1 MVTMTDNDGRRISD
15 MTYEEK
21 KQKLQEQMLVYAQGD
36 MLVAFSGGVDS
47 SLILKLAVQAAA
59 KTGHQVYGIMMHTML
74 HPMGEVEDARVTAE
88 QIGAEFRVLEIDEL
102 KGADILDNPVDRC
115 YRCKKYLFRNLI
127 EEGEKLGVSVMMEGT
142 NEDDLHVYRPGLRAI
157 RELGIHSPLAEA
169 GMTKAEVRRLAG
181 ELGVSVSNKPSMPCL
196 ATRFPYG
203 TRISYEAMRKV
214 DEGEAFIRSLGFY
227 NVRLRI
233 HNDVA
238 RIEVDVNEMPHLL
251 EHCEQIVAKLKNL
264 GYDYIT
270 CLLYTSDAA
279 RRYAVCRSRWSPDQ

>member
-1 MVTMTDNDGRRISD
+1 MVTMTDNDGRRIGD

-59 KTGHQVYGIMMHTML
+59 KTGHQVYGIMVHTML

-102 KGADILDNPVDRC
+102 QGADILDNPVDRC
-115 YRCKKYLFRNLI
+115 YRCKKYLFHNLI
-127 EEGEKLGVSVMMEGT
+127 EEGKKLGVSAMMEGT

-169 GMTKAEVRRLAG
+169 GMTKAEVRKLAG
-181 ELGVSVSNKPSMPCL
+181 ELGISVSNKPSMPCL

-203 TRISYEAMRKV
+203 TRISYEAMQKV
-214 DEGEAFIRSLGFY
+214 DEGEAFVRSLGFY

-233 HNDVA
+233 HNDVV
-238 RIEVDVNEMPHLL
+238 RIEVDVNEMPRLL
-251 EHCEQIVAKLKNL
+251 EYREQIVAKLKKL

-270 CLLYTSDAA
+270 VDLEGF
-279 RRYAVCRSRWSPDQ
+279 RSGSMDLHVKK

>member
-1 MVTMTDNDGRRISD
+1 MVTMTDNDGRRIGD

-21 KQKLQEQMLVYAQGD
+21 KQKLQKQMFVYAQGD

-233 HNDVA
+233 HKDVA

-270 CLLYTSDAA
+270 VDLEGF
-279 RRYAVCRSRWSPDQ
+279 RSGSMDLHVKK

>member
-47 SLILKLAVQAAA
+47 SLILKLAVQAAT
-59 KTGHQVYGIMMHTML
+59 KIGHKVYGIMVHTML

-203 TRISYEAMRKV
+203 TRISYETMRTV

-270 CLLYTSDAA
+270 VDLEGF
-279 RRYAVCRSRWSPDQ
+279 RSGSMDLHVKK

>member
-59 KTGHQVYGIMMHTML
+59 KTGHKVYGIMVHTML

-203 TRISYEAMRKV
+203 TRISYETMRTV

-270 CLLYTSDAA
+270 VDLEGF
-279 RRYAVCRSRWSPDQ
+279 RSGSMDLHVKK

>member
-1 MVTMTDNDGRRISD
+1 

-21 KQKLQEQMLVYAQGD
+21 KEKLQKQMLVYAQGD
-36 MLVAFSGGVDS
+36 VLVAFSGGVDS
-47 SLILKLAVQAAA
+47 SLILKLAVQAAVE
-59 KTGHQVYGIMMHTML
+59 TGHKVYGIMMHTML
-74 HPMGEVEDARVTAE
+74 HPMGEVEDARATAE

-127 EEGEKLGVSVMMEGT
+127 EEGEKLGVSAMMEGT

-169 GMTKAEVRRLAG
+169 GMTKAEVRKLAG
-181 ELGVSVSNKPSMPCL
+181 ELGISVSNKPSMPCL

-203 TRISYEAMRKV
+203 TPISYEAMRKV
-214 DEGEAFIRSLGFY
+214 DEGEAFVRSLGFY

-238 RIEVDVNEMPHLL
+238 RIEVDVNEMPRLL

-270 CLLYTSDAA
+270 VDLEGF
-279 RRYAVCRSRWSPDQ
+279 RSGSMDLHVKK

>member
-1 MVTMTDNDGRRISD
+1 MVTMTDNDGRRIGD

-21 KQKLQEQMLVYAQGD
+21 KQKLQKQMLVYAQGD

-59 KTGHQVYGIMMHTML
+59 KTGHKVYGIMVHTML

-102 KGADILDNPVDRC
+102 QGADILDNPVDRC
-115 YRCKKYLFRNLI
+115 YRCKKYLFHNLI
-127 EEGEKLGVSVMMEGT
+127 EEGKKLGVSAMMEGT

-169 GMTKAEVRRLAG
+169 GMTKAEVRKLAE
-181 ELGVSVSNKPSMPCL
+181 ELDISVSNKPSMPCL

-203 TRISYEAMRKV
+203 TRISYEAMQKV
-214 DEGEAFIRSLGFY
+214 DEGEAFVRSLGFY

-233 HNDVA
+233 HNDVV
-238 RIEVDVNEMPHLL
+238 RIEVDVNEIPRLL
-251 EHCEQIVAKLKNL
+251 EYREQIVAKLKNL

-270 CLLYTSDAA
+270 VDLEGF
-279 RRYAVCRSRWSPDQ
+279 RSGSMDLHIKK

>member
-47 SLILKLAVQAAA
+47 SLILKLAVQAAT
-59 KTGHQVYGIMMHTML
+59 KTGHKVYGIMVHTML

-127 EEGEKLGVSVMMEGT
+127 EEGKKLGVSVMMEGT

-169 GMTKAEVRRLAG
+169 GMTKAEVRKLAG
-181 ELGVSVSNKPSMPCL
+181 ELDVSVSNKPSMPCL

-203 TRISYEAMRKV
+203 TRISYEAMQKV
-214 DEGEAFIRSLGFY
+214 DEGEAFVRSLGFY

-233 HNDVA
+233 HNDVV
-238 RIEVDVNEMPHLL
+238 RIEVDVNEMPRLL
-251 EHCEQIVAKLKNL
+251 EYREQIVAKLKKL

-270 CLLYTSDAA
+270 VDLEGF
-279 RRYAVCRSRWSPDQ
+279 RSGSMDLHVKK

>member
-1 MVTMTDNDGRRISD
+1 MVTMTDNDGRRIGD

-21 KQKLQEQMLVYAQGD
+21 KQKLQKQMLVYAQGD

-59 KTGHQVYGIMMHTML
+59 KSGHKVYGIMMHTML

-270 CLLYTSDAA
+270 VDLEGF
-279 RRYAVCRSRWSPDQ
+279 RSGSMDLHVKK

>member
-47 SLILKLAVQAAA
+47 SMILKLAVQAAA
-59 KTGHQVYGIMMHTML
+59 KTGHKVYGIMVHTML

-203 TRISYEAMRKV
+203 TRISYETMRTV

-270 CLLYTSDAA
+270 VDLEGF
-279 RRYAVCRSRWSPDQ
+279 RSGSMDLHVKK

>member
-1 MVTMTDNDGRRISD
+1 MVTMTDNDGRRIGD

-47 SLILKLAVQAAA
+47 SLILKLAVQAASGS
-59 KTGHQVYGIMMHTML
+59 GHQVYGIMMHTML

-142 NEDDLHVYRPGLRAI
+142 NEDDLHVYRPGLQAI

-270 CLLYTSDAA
+270 VDLEGF
-279 RRYAVCRSRWSPDQ
+279 RSGSMDLHVKK

>member
-1 MVTMTDNDGRRISD
+1 

-21 KQKLQEQMLVYAQGD
+21 KEKLQEQMRAYAEGD
-36 MLVAFSGGVDS
+36 VLVAFSGGVDS
-47 SLILKLAVQAAA
+47 SLILKLAVQAASE
-59 KTGHQVYGIMMHTML
+59 TGHKVYGIMMHTML
-74 HPMGEVEDARVTAE
+74 HPTGEVEDARATAE

-102 KGADILDNPVDRC
+102 TGADILDNPVDRC

-157 RELGIHSPLAEA
+157 RELGIRSPLADA

-181 ELGVSVSNKPSMPCL
+181 ELGISVSNKPSTPCL

-203 TRISYEAMRKV
+203 TRISYDAMRKV
-214 DEGEAFIRSLGFY
+214 DEGEACIRELGFY

-233 HNDVA
+233 HQDIA
-238 RIEVDVNEMPHLL
+238 RIEVDADEMPKLL
-251 EHCEQIVAKLKNL
+251 EHRDQIIQKLKNL

-270 CLLYTSDAA
+270 VDLEGF
-279 RRYAVCRSRWSPDQ
+279 RSGSMDIHVEK

>member
-21 KQKLQEQMLVYAQGD
+21 KQKLQEQMPVYAQGD

-270 CLLYTSDAA
+270 VDLEGF
-279 RRYAVCRSRWSPDQ
+279 RSGSMDLHVKK

>member
-1 MVTMTDNDGRRISD
+1 MVTMTDNDGRRIGD

-21 KQKLQEQMLVYAQGD
+21 KQKLQKQMLVYAQGD

-59 KTGHQVYGIMMHTML
+59 KTGHKVYGIMVHTML

-115 YRCKKYLFRNLI
+115 YRCKKYLFHNLI
-127 EEGEKLGVSVMMEGT
+127 EEGKKLGVSAMMEGT

-169 GMTKAEVRRLAG
+169 GMTKAEVRKLAG
-181 ELGVSVSNKPSMPCL
+181 ELDVSVSNKPSMPCL

-203 TRISYEAMRKV
+203 TRISYEAMQKV
-214 DEGEAFIRSLGFY
+214 DEGEAFVRSLGFY

-238 RIEVDVNEMPHLL
+238 RIEVDANEMPRLL
-251 EHCEQIVAKLKNL
+251 EYREQIVAKLKNL

-270 CLLYTSDAA
+270 VDLEGF
-279 RRYAVCRSRWSPDQ
+279 RSGSMDLHVKK

>member
-47 SLILKLAVQAAA
+47 SLILKLAVQAAT
-59 KTGHQVYGIMMHTML
+59 KIGHKVYGIMVHTML

-115 YRCKKYLFRNLI
+115 YRCKKYLFCNLI
-127 EEGEKLGVSVMMEGT
+127 EEGKKLGVSVMMEGT

-214 DEGEAFIRSLGFY
+214 DEGEEFIRSLGFY

-270 CLLYTSDAA
+270 VDLEGF
-279 RRYAVCRSRWSPDQ
+279 RSGSMDLHVKK

>member
-1 MVTMTDNDGRRISD
+1 MVTMTDNDGRRIGD

-21 KQKLQEQMLVYAQGD
+21 KQKLQKQMLVYAQGE

-214 DEGEAFIRSLGFY
+214 DEGEVFIRSLGFY

-270 CLLYTSDAA
+270 VDLEGF
-279 RRYAVCRSRWSPDQ
+279 RSGSMDLHVKK

>member
-1 MVTMTDNDGRRISD
+1 MVTMTDNDGRRIGD

-21 KQKLQEQMLVYAQGD
+21 KQKLQKQMLVYAQGD

-59 KTGHQVYGIMMHTML
+59 KTGHKVYGIMVYTML

-102 KGADILDNPVDRC
+102 QGADILDNPVDRC
-115 YRCKKYLFRNLI
+115 YRCKKYLFHNLI
-127 EEGEKLGVSVMMEGT
+127 EEGKKLGVSAMMEGT

-169 GMTKAEVRRLAG
+169 GMTKAEVRKLAG
-181 ELGVSVSNKPSMPCL
+181 ELGISVSNKPSMPCL

-203 TRISYEAMRKV
+203 TRISYEAMQKV
-214 DEGEAFIRSLGFY
+214 DEGEAFVRSLGFY

-233 HNDVA
+233 HNDVV
-238 RIEVDVNEMPHLL
+238 RIEVDVNEMPRLL
-251 EHCEQIVAKLKNL
+251 EYREQIVAKLKKL

-270 CLLYTSDAA
+270 VDLEGF
-279 RRYAVCRSRWSPDQ
+279 RSGSMDLHVKK

>member
-1 MVTMTDNDGRRISD
+1 MVTMTDNDGRRIGD

-21 KQKLQEQMLVYAQGD
+21 KQKLQKQMLVYAQGD

-59 KTGHQVYGIMMHTML
+59 KTGHKVYGIMVHTML

-102 KGADILDNPVDRC
+102 QGADILDNPVDRC
-115 YRCKKYLFRNLI
+115 YRCKKYLFHNLI
-127 EEGEKLGVSVMMEGT
+127 EGGKKLGVSAMMEGT

-169 GMTKAEVRRLAG
+169 GMTKAEVRKLAG
-181 ELGVSVSNKPSMPCL
+181 ELGISVSNKPSMPCL

-203 TRISYEAMRKV
+203 TRISYEAMQKV
-214 DEGEAFIRSLGFY
+214 DEGEAFVRSLGFY

-233 HNDVA
+233 HNDVV
-238 RIEVDVNEMPHLL
+238 RIEVDVNEMPRLL
-251 EHCEQIVAKLKNL
+251 EYREQIVAKLKKL

-270 CLLYTSDAA
+270 VDLEGF
-279 RRYAVCRSRWSPDQ
+279 RSGSMDLHVKK

>member
-1 MVTMTDNDGRRISD
+1 MVTMTDNDGRRIGD

-21 KQKLQEQMLVYAQGD
+21 KQKLQKQMLVYAQGD

-214 DEGEAFIRSLGFY
+214 DEGEVFIRSLGFY

-270 CLLYTSDAA
+270 VDLEGF
-279 RRYAVCRSRWSPDQ
+279 RSGSMDLHVKK

>member
-59 KTGHQVYGIMMHTML
+59 KTGHKVYGIMVHTML
-74 HPMGEVEDARVTAE
+74 PPMGEVEDARVTAE

-270 CLLYTSDAA
+270 VDLEGF
-279 RRYAVCRSRWSPDQ
+279 RSGSMDLHVKK

>member
-47 SLILKLAVQAAA
+47 SLILKLAVQAVA
-59 KTGHQVYGIMMHTML
+59 KTGHKVYGIMVHTML

-270 CLLYTSDAA
+270 VDLEGF
-279 RRYAVCRSRWSPDQ
+279 RSGSMDLHVKK

>member
-1 MVTMTDNDGRRISD
+1 MVTMTDNDGRRIGD

-21 KQKLQEQMLVYAQGD
+21 KQKLQKQMLVYAQGD
-36 MLVAFSGGVDS
+36 MLVAFAGGVDS

-59 KTGHQVYGIMMHTML
+59 KTGHKVYGIMVHTML

-88 QIGAEFRVLEIDEL
+88 QIGAEFQVLEIDEL

-115 YRCKKYLFRNLI
+115 YRCKKYLFHNLI
-127 EEGEKLGVSVMMEGT
+127 EEGKKLGVSAMMEGT

-157 RELGIHSPLAEA
+157 RELGIHSPLAEV
-169 GMTKAEVRRLAG
+169 GMTKAEVRKLAG
-181 ELGVSVSNKPSMPCL
+181 ELGISVSNKPSMPCL

-203 TRISYEAMRKV
+203 TRISYEAMQKV
-214 DEGEAFIRSLGFY
+214 DEGEAFVRSLGFY

-238 RIEVDVNEMPHLL
+238 RIEVDVNEMPRLL
-251 EHCEQIVAKLKNL
+251 EYREQIVAKLKNL

-270 CLLYTSDAA
+270 VDLEGF
-279 RRYAVCRSRWSPDQ
+279 RSGSMDLHVKK

>member
-1 MVTMTDNDGRRISD
+1 MVTMTDNDGRRIGD

-157 RELGIHSPLAEA
+157 RQLGIHSPLAEA
-169 GMTKAEVRRLAG
+169 GMTKAEVRKLAG

-214 DEGEAFIRSLGFY
+214 DEGEVFIRSLGFY

-270 CLLYTSDAA
+270 VDLEGF
-279 RRYAVCRSRWSPDQ
+279 RSGSMDLHVKK

>member
-1 MVTMTDNDGRRISD
+1 

-21 KQKLQEQMLVYAQGD
+21 KQKLQKQMFVYAQGD

-59 KTGHQVYGIMMHTML
+59 KTGHKVYGIMVHTML

-102 KGADILDNPVDRC
+102 QGADILDNPVDRC
-115 YRCKKYLFRNLI
+115 YRCKKYLFHNLI
-127 EEGEKLGVSVMMEGT
+127 EEGEKLGASAMMEGT

-169 GMTKAEVRRLAG
+169 GMTKAEVRKLAG
-181 ELGVSVSNKPSMPCL
+181 ELGISVSNKPSMPCL

-203 TRISYEAMRKV
+203 TRISYEAMQKV
-214 DEGEAFIRSLGFY
+214 DEGEAFVRSLGFY

-233 HNDVA
+233 HNDVV
-238 RIEVDVNEMPHLL
+238 RIEVDVNEMPRLL
-251 EHCEQIVAKLKNL
+251 EYREQIVAKLKKL

-270 CLLYTSDAA
+270 VDLEGF
-279 RRYAVCRSRWSPDQ
+279 RSGSMDLHVKK

>member
-1 MVTMTDNDGRRISD
+1 MVTMTDNDGRRIGD

-21 KQKLQEQMLVYAQGD
+21 KQKLQKQMLVYAQGD

-59 KTGHQVYGIMMHTML
+59 KTGHKVYGIMVHTML

-88 QIGAEFRVLEIDEL
+88 QIGAEFQVLEIDEL

-115 YRCKKYLFRNLI
+115 YRCKKYLFHNLI
-127 EEGEKLGVSVMMEGT
+127 EEGKKLGVSAMMEGT

-157 RELGIHSPLAEA
+157 RELGIHSPLAEV
-169 GMTKAEVRRLAG
+169 GMTKAEVRKLAG
-181 ELGVSVSNKPSMPCL
+181 ELGISVSNKPSMPCL

-203 TRISYEAMRKV
+203 TRISYEAMQKV
-214 DEGEAFIRSLGFY
+214 DEGEAFVRSLGFY

-238 RIEVDVNEMPHLL
+238 RIEVDVNEMPRLL
-251 EHCEQIVAKLKNL
+251 EYREQIVAKLKNL

-270 CLLYTSDAA
+270 VDLEGF
-279 RRYAVCRSRWSPDQ
+279 RSGSMDLHVKK

>member
-1 MVTMTDNDGRRISD
+1 MVTMTDNDGRRIGD

-21 KQKLQEQMLVYAQGD
+21 KQKLQKQMLVYAQGD

-59 KTGHQVYGIMMHTML
+59 KTGHKVYGIMVHTML

-102 KGADILDNPVDRC
+102 QGADILDNPVDRC
-115 YRCKKYLFRNLI
+115 YRCKKYLFHNLI
-127 EEGEKLGVSVMMEGT
+127 EEGEKLGASAMMEGT

-169 GMTKAEVRRLAG
+169 GMTKAEVRKLAG
-181 ELGVSVSNKPSMPCL
+181 ELGISVSNKPSMPCL

-203 TRISYEAMRKV
+203 TRISYEAMQKV
-214 DEGEAFIRSLGFY
+214 EEGEAFVRSLGFY

-238 RIEVDVNEMPHLL
+238 RIEVDVNEMPRLL
-251 EHCEQIVAKLKNL
+251 EYCEQIVAKLKNL

-270 CLLYTSDAA
+270 VDLEGF
-279 RRYAVCRSRWSPDQ
+279 RSGSMDLHIKK

>member
-1 MVTMTDNDGRRISD
+1 MVTMTDNDGRRIGD

-21 KQKLQEQMLVYAQGD
+21 KQKLQKQMLVYAQGD

-59 KTGHQVYGIMMHTML
+59 KTGHKVYGIMVHTML

-115 YRCKKYLFRNLI
+115 YRCKKYLFHNLI
-127 EEGEKLGVSVMMEGT
+127 EEGKKLGVSAMMEGT

-169 GMTKAEVRRLAG
+169 GMTKAEVRKLAG
-181 ELGVSVSNKPSMPCL
+181 ELGISVSNKPSMPCL

-203 TRISYEAMRKV
+203 TRISYEAMQKV
-214 DEGEAFIRSLGFY
+214 DEGEAFVRSLGFY

-238 RIEVDVNEMPHLL
+238 RIEVDVNEMPRLL
-251 EHCEQIVAKLKNL
+251 EYCEQIVAKLKNL

-270 CLLYTSDAA
+270 VDLEGF
-279 RRYAVCRSRWSPDQ
+279 RSGSMDLHIKK

>member
-21 KQKLQEQMLVYAQGD
+21 KQKLQEQMLVYVQGD

-47 SLILKLAVQAAA
+47 SLILKLAVQAAT
-59 KTGHQVYGIMMHTML
+59 KTGHKVYGIMVHTML

-270 CLLYTSDAA
+270 VDLEGF
-279 RRYAVCRSRWSPDQ
+279 RSGSMDLHVKK

>member
-1 MVTMTDNDGRRISD
+1 MVTMTENDGRRICD

-21 KQKLQEQMLVYAQGD
+21 KEKLQKQMLVYAQGD
-36 MLVAFSGGVDS
+36 VLVAFSGGVDS
-47 SLILKLAVQAAA
+47 SLILKLAVQAAVE
-59 KTGHQVYGIMMHTML
+59 TGHKVYGIMMHTML
-74 HPMGEVEDARVTAE
+74 HPMGEVEDARATAE

-127 EEGEKLGVSVMMEGT
+127 EEGEKLGVSAMMEGT

-169 GMTKAEVRRLAG
+169 GMTKAEVRKLAG
-181 ELGVSVSNKPSMPCL
+181 ELGISVSNKPSMPCL

-203 TRISYEAMRKV
+203 TPISYEAMRKV
-214 DEGEAFIRSLGFY
+214 DEGEAFVRSLGFY

-238 RIEVDVNEMPHLL
+238 RIEVDVNEMPRLL

-270 CLLYTSDAA
+270 VDLEGF
-279 RRYAVCRSRWSPDQ
+279 RSGSMDLHVKK

>member
-47 SLILKLAVQAAA
+47 SLILKLAVQAAT
-59 KTGHQVYGIMMHTML
+59 KTGHKVYGIMVHTML

-115 YRCKKYLFRNLI
+115 YRCKKYLFCNLI
-127 EEGEKLGVSVMMEGT
+127 EEGKKLGVSVMMEGT

-214 DEGEAFIRSLGFY
+214 DEGEEFIRSLGFY

-270 CLLYTSDAA
+270 VDLEGF
-279 RRYAVCRSRWSPDQ
+279 RSGSMDLHVKK

>member
-1 MVTMTDNDGRRISD
+1 MVTMTDNDGRRIGD

-21 KQKLQEQMLVYAQGD
+21 KQKLQKQMLVYAQGD

-59 KTGHQVYGIMMHTML
+59 KTGHKVYGIMVHTML

-270 CLLYTSDAA
+270 VDLEGF
-279 RRYAVCRSRWSPDQ
+279 RSGSMDLHVKK

>member
-1 MVTMTDNDGRRISD
+1 MVTMTDNDGRRIGD

-21 KQKLQEQMLVYAQGD
+21 KQKLQKQMLVYAQGD

-59 KTGHQVYGIMMHTML
+59 KTGHKVYGIMMHTML

-127 EEGEKLGVSVMMEGT
+127 EEGEKLGVSAMMEGT
-142 NEDDLHVYRPGLRAI
+142 NEEDLHVYRPGLRAI

-203 TRISYEAMRKV
+203 TRISYKAMRKV

-233 HNDVA
+233 HSDVA

-251 EHCEQIVAKLKNL
+251 EYCEQIVAKLKNL

-270 CLLYTSDAA
+270 VDLEGF
-279 RRYAVCRSRWSPDQ
+279 RSGSMDLHVKK

>member
-1 MVTMTDNDGRRISD
+1 MVTMTDNDGRRIGD

-21 KQKLQEQMLVYAQGD
+21 KQKLQKQMLVYAQGD

-47 SLILKLAVQAAA
+47 SLILKLAVQAAT
-59 KTGHQVYGIMMHTML
+59 KTGHKVYGIMVHTML

-181 ELGVSVSNKPSMPCL
+181 ELGVTVSNKPSMPCL

-270 CLLYTSDAA
+270 VDLEGF
-279 RRYAVCRSRWSPDQ
+279 RSGSMDLHVKK

>member
-1 MVTMTDNDGRRISD
+1 MVTMTDNDGRRIGD

-21 KQKLQEQMLVYAQGD
+21 KQKLQKQMFVYAQGD

-59 KTGHQVYGIMMHTML
+59 KTRHQVYGIMMHTML

-214 DEGEAFIRSLGFY
+214 DEGEVFIRSLGFY

-270 CLLYTSDAA
+270 VDLEGF
-279 RRYAVCRSRWSPDQ
+279 RSGSMDLHVKK

>member
-59 KTGHQVYGIMMHTML
+59 KTGHKVYGIMVHTML

-169 GMTKAEVRRLAG
+169 GMTKAEGRRLAG

-203 TRISYEAMRKV
+203 TRISYETMRTV

-251 EHCEQIVAKLKNL
+251 EHCEQIVAKLKNP

-270 CLLYTSDAA
+270 LDLEGF
-279 RRYAVCRSRWSPDQ
+279 RSGSMDLHVKK

>member
-1 MVTMTDNDGRRISD
+1 MVTMTDNDGRRIGD

-21 KQKLQEQMLVYAQGD
+21 KQKLQKQMLVYAQGD

-59 KTGHQVYGIMMHTML
+59 KTGHKVYGIMVHMML
-74 HPMGEVEDARVTAE
+74 HPMGEVEDARTTAE

-169 GMTKAEVRRLAG
+169 GMTKAEVRKLAG
-181 ELGVSVSNKPSMPCL
+181 ELGISVSNKPSMPCL

-214 DEGEAFIRSLGFY
+214 DEGEVFVRSLGFY

-238 RIEVDVNEMPHLL
+238 RIEVDVNEMPRLL

-270 CLLYTSDAA
+270 VDLEGF
-279 RRYAVCRSRWSPDQ
+279 RSGSMDLHVKK